1 MPKAQLAEDTQ
12 DMGFLDLMDPEIEYD
27 PGEDS
32 QEATVEDCKRGSAR
46 FGIKELVPKLTLIVN
61 DSLSAGSYEDHS
73 ADGVDLTVYSRDPD
87 LSASLSATMDG
98 PLSGIDEAE
107 PTQDLSIPVLPQ
119 PRERLRLQAHRDA
132 LAGEPQDALQAYF
145 IANMDARE
153 CAEAPELA
161 AVVLKARHDLHL
173 LGPEDLDAQ
182 GIEDFREQCLLGL
195 LRSAPEGNTPVLR
208 LAWRAA
214 LKALGELYD

>member
-12 DMGFLDLMDPEIEYD
+12 DLGFLDLMDPEIEYD

-32 QEATVEDCKRGSAR
+32 QEATVEDYKRSSALL
-46 FGIKELVPKLTLIVN
+46 GIKELVPKLTLIVN
-61 DSLSAGSYEDHS
+61 DSVTTGSYEDHS
-73 ADGVDLTVYSRDPD
+73 AEGVDLTVYSRDPD
-87 LSASLSATMDG
+87 LSASLSETMDG
-98 PLSGIDEAE
+98 PFDGSLGGER
-107 PTQDLSIPVLPQ
+107 TQDLSIPVLPQ
-119 PRERLRLQAHRDA
+119 PRERLSLEAHRA
-132 LAGEPQDALQAYF
+132 AIAGEPQDALQAYF

-161 AVVLKARHDLHL
+161 AVVLMARHDLHL
-173 LGPEDLDAQ
+173 LGPDDLDAQ
-182 GIEDFREQCLLGL
+182 GIADFREQCLLGL
-195 LRSAPEGNTPVLR
+195 LRSAPEGNTPDLR